1 MRDWNIGILSGSHD
15 RSGFDCGVEVLNHY
29 LQRLASQD
37 VKRRACA
44 VYTASEAGSNRVIGY
59 YTINAS
65 SAHFHELPEEVA
77 RKLPRYPDVPAFL
90 IGRLAVSREVQGSG
104 LGKILLMDA
113 LLRCLQLSDEVGA
126 SLVLVDAKD
135 EQAAKFYRRHQF
147 QELDGKRLFLPLSVV
162 AKLK

>member
-1 MRDWNIGILSGSHD
+1 MSDWSIAILSGAHD
-15 RSGFDCGVEVLNHY
+15 RSGFDCGIETLNHY
-29 LQRLASQD
+29 LRRQAGQD

-44 VYTASEAGSNRVIGY
+44 VYVASAAGSDHISGY

-77 RKLPRYPDVPAFL
+77 RKLPRYPDVSAFL
-90 IGRLAVSREVQGSG
+90 IGRLAVSREAQGAG
-104 LGKILLMDA
+104 LGGILLMDA
-113 LLRCLQLSDEVGA
+113 LMRCLHLSDEVGA

-135 EQAAKFYRRHQF
+135 DRAAGFYRHHHF
-147 QELDGKRLFLPLSVV
+147 QDLDGRRLFLPLSVV

>member
-1 MRDWNIGILSGSHD
+1 MSDWSIGILSGSHD

-44 VYTASEAGSNRVIGY
+44 VYEATAAGSDRVGGY

-65 SAHFHELPEEVA
+65 SARFHELPEDVA

-90 IGRLAVSREVQGSG
+90 IGRLAVSKETQGTG
-104 LGKILLMDA
+104 LGRVLLMDA

-126 SLVLVDAKD
+126 ALVLVDAKD
-135 EQAAKFYRRHQF
+135 EAAAKFYRRHLF
-147 QELDGKRLFLPLSVV
+147 QDLDGKRLFLPLSVV

>member
-1 MRDWNIGILSGSHD
+1 MRRWTIGLLSGSHD

-37 VKRRACA
+37 GKRRTCA
-44 VYTASEAGSNRVIGY
+44 VYVASAAGSNRVTGY

-65 SAHFHELPEEVA
+65 SAHFHELSEEVA
-77 RKLPRYPDVPAFL
+77 KKLPRYPDVPAFL
-90 IGRLAVSREVQGSG
+90 IGRLAVSREFQGSG

-126 SLVLVDAKD
+126 ALVQVDAGD

-147 QELDGKRLFLPLSVV
+147 QDLDDKRLFLPLSVV